1 MIWIPIF
8 FVVTLLFQHAMM
20 VRSLERDRNLVEG
33 TRFDDAAIL
42 AEVCKLKSGYP
53 KTNAKFVI
61 ILLNVVVLGVSAAMM
76 VWFDEWIPGP
86 FSFRGVIVGIGAG
99 VMVDLWPMAGFHPFQ
114 FGYILV
120 DRESLR
126 VPRGLVVREFAQRD
140 TRVWMSRSSD
150 DVCSC
155 LVRDGHKRAHFV
167 IDDESMEILKLWAM
181 YGEEQS

>member
-8 FVVTLLFQHAMM
+8 FVVTLLFQQAMM
-20 VRSLERDRNLVEG
+20 VRSLEGDRNLVEG
-33 TRFDDAAIL
+33 TRIDDAAIL

-76 VWFDEWIPGP
+76 VWFDEWIPGL
-86 FSFRGVIVGIGAG
+86 FSFRGAIVGIGAG

-120 DRESLR
+120 DRVSLR